1 MRNKLFYKKKKK
13 ETNYTQHTKVNT
25 IKPIVDKE
33 KPRIRVYI

>member
-13 ETNYTQHTKVNT
+13 KQITQHTKVNT